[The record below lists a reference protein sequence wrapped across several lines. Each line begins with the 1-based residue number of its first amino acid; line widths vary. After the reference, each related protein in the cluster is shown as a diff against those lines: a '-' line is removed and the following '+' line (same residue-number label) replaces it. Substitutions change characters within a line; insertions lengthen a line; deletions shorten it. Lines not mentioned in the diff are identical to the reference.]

1 MMNLTIERSDTELK
15 SDVLSELKYEP
26 SVNVQDIG
34 VIVKEGAVTLN
45 GFVPS
50 YSEKWNALRAAK
62 RVAGVCA
69 IADDIEVRLP
79 GSIHHT
85 DGDIAGSAVHQ
96 IESFTTIPKGTVQV
110 MVSKGYL
117 TLEGTVEW
125 WYQKDAAETAVKY
138 LIGVKGVINRIEIKP
153 VLAASN
159 VETSIKKAFKRSA
172 ILDADK
178 IDIETMGD
186 KVTLTGKVRN
196 YAELEEAG
204 RAAWAA
210 QGVRTVE
217 NKLSVSWP
225 WL

>member
-1 MMNLTIERSDTELK
+1 MNLTIERSDTELK

-50 YSEKWNALRAAK
+50 YAEKWNALRAAK